1 MDSGFSKSMR
11 IEMKFS
17 ATAMPPLIRW
27 ITLLLVSVMAL
38 SSVSCGMFG
47 KKKVKQPPYY
57 AAQEVPVLAIPEGL
71 DRPVTTNALVIQVPP
86 APLPEKELQSLP
98 PRVTSQSNTENE
110 NASIRWGSGGIYLHV
125 ADSQESVNRRL
136 GVAAKRSGLSFR
148 EQGTGNG
155 LFVQFVHQKDNS
167 DEGFFSWMAFWRDD
181 GPDYSGEYLLTTEA
195 DGENTRIYIRNPD
208 GSDAD
213 QNAAEYLLV
222 RLDERLG

>member
-1 MDSGFSKSMR
+1 MNFSVIARPFMMR
-11 IEMKFS
+11 WMLV
-17 ATAMPPLIRW
+17 LISL
-27 ITLLLVSVMAL
+27 ILAL

-47 KKKVKQPPYY
+47 KKKEKQPTYY
-57 AAQEVPVLAIPEGL
+57 KATEVPDLVIPEGL
-71 DRPVTTNALVIQVPP
+71 SRPVTTNALTIQTPP
-86 APLPEKELQSLP
+86 APLPARELQSLP

-110 NASIRWGSGGIYLHV
+110 NAAIRWGSAGIYLHV

-136 GVAAKRSGLSFR
+136 ALAAKRSGMMFR

-155 LFVQFVHQKDNS
+155 FFVNYVHQKDTS

-181 GPDYSGEYLLTTEA
+181 GADYSGEYLITTEA
-195 DGENTRIYIRNPD
+195 DGENTRIYLRNPD

-222 RLDERLG
+222 KLDERLG

>member
-1 MDSGFSKSMR
+1 MRVEMNFSV
-11 IEMKFS
+11 
-17 ATAMPPLIRW
+17 TAKPVLVRC

-57 AAQEVPVLAIPEGL
+57 AAKEVPELVIPEGL
-71 DRPVTTNALVIQVPP
+71 NRPIATNALMIQTPP
-86 APLPEKELQSLP
+86 VPLPAQELQSLP
-98 PRVTSQSNTENE
+98 PRVTSQSNTSDK
-110 NASIRWGSGGIYLHV
+110 NASIRWGTGGIYLHV
-125 ADSQESVNRRL
+125 ADSQDSVNRRL
-136 GVAAKRSGLSFR
+136 NLAAKRSGLNFR

-155 LFVQFVHQKDNS
+155 MFVQFVHQKDTS
-167 DEGFFSWMAFWRDD
+167 DEGFFSKMAFWRDG

-195 DGENTRIYIRNPD
+195 DGENTRVYVRNPD

-222 RLDERLG
+222 KLDERLG